1 MQGRT
6 LAPGQGD
13 FGSLLSAAHTIDR
26 ERCII
31 VRGTPAAELTQTIA
45 NLGIACDVDR
55 PGQNFALIRCDAV
68 STRKCP
74 FSLYRCVLEK
84 ISLRACQIRK
94 PSGCQGRGRQ
104 D

>member
-6 LAPGQGD
+6 LAPGQVD
-13 FGSLLSAAHTIDR
+13 LGSLLSALRTIRR
-26 ERCII
+26 EVRII
-31 VRGTPAAELTQTIA
+31 VRETPATELTQTVV

-74 FSLYRCVLEK
+74 FSLYHCVLEK